1 MTKSMIGGVAAA
13 AAAAE
18 RELLQKL
25 SVDDTEQVL
34 KSLTRPVVSSV
45 LENPFG

>member
-1 MTKSMIGGVAAA
+1 MTKSMIGGG

-18 RELLQKL
+18 HELLQKL